1 MSGMTATIV
10 AIVSACVAAAFA
22 VYAWRTAEQE
32 RRRSDAR
39 VAALSDAIDPPRR
52 EGPPPIF
59 GHVPATGLHP
69 LLKIAGGFGTVVAVI
84 VIVAMTTDALERN
97 RKPNPQAA
105 VPAAVPADAPPVELE
120 TMNHVHQGDVLIV
133 SGIVRNISNRDTAR
147 LSAEITAF
155 GPNGTLVARGRAPIE
170 AAVLHAGQSSR
181 FNIRLEAVRTVG
193 RYRVSFQDS
202 AGVVRHVDAR
212 DRGTQEAAGHT
223 PAASRAATTPAG
235 F

>member
-1 MSGMTATIV
+1 MTAAIV
-10 AIVSACVAAAFA
+10 AIVSACVAAACA
-22 VYAWRTAEQE
+22 LYAWRTAQQE

-39 VAALSDAIDPPRR
+39 VAALAEAIDPLQIDDPT
-52 EGPPPIF
+52 PIF
-59 GHVPATGLHP
+59 GHVPATGVHP
-69 LLKIAGGFGTVVAVI
+69 LLKVAAGFGTVVAAI
-84 VIVAMTTDALERN
+84 VIVAMTTDALERD
-97 RKPNPQAA
+97 RQPIPQTEA
-105 VPAAVPADAPPVELE
+105 PPPVELE
-120 TMNHVHQGDVLIV
+120 TMSHVRQGDVLIV
-133 SGIVRNISNRDTAR
+133 SGIVRNTSNRDTAR

-155 GPNGTLVARGRAPIE
+155 GPDGTLVARGRAPIE
-170 AAVLHAGQSSR
+170 ADVLHAGQSSR